1 MPLDPD
7 SPPTVEPSAG
17 EVAGALALAM
27 VGVVLSRM
35 PVARPAAFDF
45 DEVGFL
51 QAVGQFRFPMHH
63 TLFLAA
69 AGAIGRGV
77 GDAYRGFLLLDM
89 IVSALALTASWWWL
103 RALVRPATAAMA
115 TLVLAASPTFWSYG
129 AMAAN
134 YAAIPLVGSILLG
147 IAHRGWTAPRPWH
160 PFAAAVVLAAGAG
173 YRQDIG
179 VFWMPAFVVI
189 LWQHRWIASA
199 QALLL
204 FTAINLAWLIPMLRE
219 VGGWEEYQRASARF
233 AEEAGRKNSVSNLG
247 LVDAPLRYAV
257 KGIMALGWT
266 FGPGLAVVPLGIW
279 RLRTLSDGGRLG
291 LLLVACALPALA
303 SHLLVHFGVPGY
315 AFHYVPALLAL
326 LALGIGR
333 LPAVGRSDAAPLRLV
348 ALAALLAGVFL
359 LYPADYGPGVRGD
372 FDLAVGRYSRTGL
385 RSPTP
390 RRDPGAWRTV
400 NSQELPGGGPRASG
414 VRSWGAVVA
423 AARRRLAPWR

>member
-1 MPLDPD
+1 MPSDARPLAD
-7 SPPTVEPSAG
+7 PSAK
-17 EVAGALALAM
+17 EIAAALALALI
-27 VGVVLSRM
+27 GVALTRL

-45 DEVGFL
+45 DEVGYL
-51 QAVGQFRFPMHH
+51 QVVGQYRFPMHH

-69 AGAIGRGV
+69 AGAIGRAL

-89 IVSALALTASWWWL
+89 LISALALVACWWWL
-103 RALVRPATAAMA
+103 RALVRPATAALA

-129 AMAAN
+129 AMAGN
-134 YAAIPLVGSILLG
+134 YAAIPLVGATLLG
-147 IAHRGWTAPRPWH
+147 IAYRGWFDPRPWH
-160 PFAAAVVLAAGAG
+160 PFAAALVLALGAG

-204 FTAINLAWLIPMLRE
+204 FTAINLAWLAPMLHE
-219 VGGWEEYQRASARF
+219 VGGWEEYRRASARF

-247 LVDAPLRYAV
+247 LVDAPLRYAF
-257 KGIMALGWT
+257 KGLMALAWT
-266 FGPGLAVVPLGIW
+266 FGPGVSVVPLGFW
-279 RLRTLSDGGRLG
+279 RLRTIRKGRRLG
-291 LLLVACALPALA
+291 LLLVACGLPALA

-315 AFHYVPALLAL
+315 AFHYVPALLPL
-326 LALGIGR
+326 LALGIARPPALGR
-333 LPAVGRSDAAPLRLV
+333 FDAAPARL
-348 ALAALLAGVFL
+348 ALLAIMLAGVFL
-359 LYPADYGPGVRGD
+359 LHPADYRPGMRGD
-372 FDLAVGRYSRTGL
+372 FDLAIGRYSRTGL

-400 NSQELPGGGPRASG
+400 NSQELPGGEPRASR
-414 VRSWGAVVA
+414 VRSWGEVVT